1 MHKNEGIYTTKEIN
15 EAMNKN
21 PDFAMELLKIVMRY
35 WQQDWGDLCK
45 EDKELNDKALITK
58 DRVLAAYNTT
68 EGKVYI
74 ITDAGHKVT
83 TILFASEY

>member
-1 MHKNEGIYTTKEIN
+1 MNNKEQCYTTKEIN
-15 EAMNKN
+15 IAMKNN
-21 PDFAMELLKIVMRY
+21 PDFAVELLKIIMRY
-35 WQQDWGDLCK
+35 WKEDWGDIPE
-45 EDKELNDKALITK
+45 EDKKLNDEALKTK

>member
-1 MHKNEGIYTTKEIN
+1 MHSKRGFYTTRGIN
-15 EAMNKN
+15 IAMNKN
-21 PDFAMELLKIVMRY
+21 PDFAVELLKATMRY
-35 WQQDWGDLCK
+35 CNQDWGDLCE
-45 EDKELNDKALITK
+45 EDKALNDKALITK

>member
-1 MHKNEGIYTTKEIN
+1 MHRKRGFYTTREIN
-15 EAMNKN
+15 IAMKKN
-21 PDFAMELLKIVMRY
+21 PDFAVELLNATMRY
-35 WQQDWGDLCK
+35 CNQDWGDLCD
-45 EDKELNDKALITK
+45 EDKALNNKALITK